1 MFLICAGGVNG
12 KMKDEAEVSDEAGG
26 VWADAARRFIT
37 GMDEGDGNV
46 IKVIFSP
53 FWWSSVWLSVT
64 SLTCIYHSIQLFSFF
79 LSILQQH

>member
-1 MFLICAGGVNG
+1 MCLIGAGGVNG

-53 FWWSSVWLSVT
+53 F
-64 SLTCIYHSIQLFSFF
+64 
-79 LSILQQH
+79 